1 MTYQYKLLSR
11 IKRCLISDSL
21 KSPNDDED
29 YQEGSGDATTE
40 PQKVTMVSKSTL
52 KCKNEI

>member
-1 MTYQYKLLSR
+1 MKVWR
-11 IKRCLISDSL
+11 VISDSL

-40 PQKVTMVSKSTL
+40 PQKVYAYQ
-52 KCKNEI
+52 N